1 MVVGGDMHGWRMVE
15 RYEGYQI
22 WIRAEKPT
30 KYSYSLV
37 VIPTRTMSIAI
48 PGKQRCTGFPTEAA
62 AVTAAM
68 EEVAKRHRARK
79 GTPAN

>member
-1 MVVGGDMHGWRMVE
+1 MGGWRMVE

-22 WIRAEKPT
+22 WIRAEKPG

-37 VIPTRTMSIAI
+37 LIPTRTMSLTP
-48 PGKQRCTGFPTEAA
+48 PGEESWSGFATEAA

-68 EEVAKRHRARK
+68 EEVARRTRARK
-79 GTPAN
+79 GIPAK